1 MKTSYYFSNRIR
13 EPDLNLVG
21 VSNSYPKGLSWLKG
35 MRSYKPFCPGWALV
49 KDYKQGKISW
59 QNYSEIYLN
68 DILDKID
75 AERAF
80 NDLGEDAVLLCWE
93 KPGKQLFCHRRLIA
107 EWFYDRLQI
116 KVNEL

>member
-21 VSNSYPKGLSWLKG
+21 VSNSYPKGLSWLRG
-35 MRSYKPFCPGWALV
+35 MKTYRPFCPGWALV

-59 QNYSEIYLN
+59 QNYSEIYREE
-68 DILDKID
+68 ILGKLDPEKVYH
-75 AERAF
+75 
-80 NDLGEDAVLLCWE
+80 DLGDAVLLCWE
-93 KPGKQLFCHRRLIA
+93 KPRTTPCHRRLIA
-107 EWFYDRLQI
+107 EWFYEHLNI

>member
-35 MRSYKPFCPGWALV
+35 MRTYKPFCPGWALV
-49 KDYKQGKISW
+49 KDYKQEKISW
-59 QNYSEIYLN
+59 QNYSEIYRN
-68 DILDKID
+68 DILDKLD

-93 KPGKQLFCHRRLIA
+93 KPGTTPCHRRLIA